1 MSITIFNINT
11 IIKQLNDYP
20 NGRGGLDTTH
30 TNCMGLFKQQV
41 QSLFA
46 PGSQFSGAT
55 ADQVATTA
63 SGYLKAG
70 GDTSNY
76 LNYGMSQKKADS
88 CTASSVFAADLQNV
102 LDELHRAWLPE
113 INLVK
118 FPFTTTGLL
127 NDWSTKMD
135 GIAATPDPKLPPA
148 PSSPPPPN
156 FRSSTTKQRIR
167 KAVGDD
173 K

>member
-20 NGRGGLDTTH
+20 NGTGGLDTTH

-76 LNYGMSQKKADS
+76 LNYGMSQKQSDS
-88 CTASSVFAADLQNV
+88 CTATSLFAADLQAV
-102 LDELHRAWLPE
+102 LFPLPTASPPE
-113 INLVK
+113 IQPVK
-118 FPFTTTGLL
+118 LPFSATGLL
-127 NDWSTKMD
+127 NDW
-135 GIAATPDPKLPPA
+135 
-148 PSSPPPPN
+148 
-156 FRSSTTKQRIR
+156 
-167 KAVGDD
+167 
-173 K
+173 